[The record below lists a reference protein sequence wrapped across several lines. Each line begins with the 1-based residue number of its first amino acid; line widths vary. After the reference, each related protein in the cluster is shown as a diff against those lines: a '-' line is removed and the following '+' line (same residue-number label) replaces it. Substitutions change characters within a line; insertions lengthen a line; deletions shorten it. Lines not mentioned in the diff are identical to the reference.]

1 MTMSALKNKVCL
13 VTGAGSGI
21 GTATATALAADG
33 AVTVLVGR
41 RRGLLEEVAATIAA
55 AGGTAHVAPAAVD
68 DPAQV
73 SALVEGVRER
83 VGPVDVLVNVAG
95 VSSKVRNARWLSD
108 DEWDHVL
115 RVNLSGVFAL
125 TRAVLPDM
133 LARGA
138 GTVIT
143 VSSIAAVRPG
153 LLSGPAYGAA
163 KAGVVYFMNYLNA
176 TYRNEGI
183 RATSILP
190 GEVDTPILDNRPKP
204 PSAQERATMLHAE
217 DVAAA
222 VLLAAS
228 LPQRAVVEE
237 LLINPTYQRD
247 LSTDI
252 EAGRRAGAPDAV
264 RPDGRTSPAA
274 DQPRLL

>member
-1 MTMSALKNKVCL
+1 MSTLEKKVCL

-21 GTATATALAADG
+21 GAATAVALAAEG

-41 RRGLLEEVAATIAA
+41 RRAPLEEVAATISA
-55 AGGTAHVAPAAVD
+55 AGGTAHVEPAAID

-73 SALVEGVRER
+73 ATLVDGVRER

-95 VSSKVRNARWLSD
+95 ASSKIRNARWMP
-108 DEWDHVL
+108 DEDWDAVV

-133 LARGA
+133 LDRGA

-143 VSSIAAVRPG
+143 VSSVAAVRPG

-163 KAGVVYFMNYLNA
+163 KAGVVNFMGYLNA

-190 GEVDTPILDNRPKP
+190 GEVDTPILDNRPLP
-204 PSAQERATMLHAE
+204 PGEAERATMLRAE

-237 LLINPTYQRD
+237 LLINPTHLRD
-247 LSTDI
+247 LTADV
-252 EAGRRAGAPDAV
+252 EAGRRSGAPA
-264 RPDGRTSPAA
+264 
-274 DQPRLL
+274 

>member
-1 MTMSALKNKVCL
+1 MNALRDGLKDTVCL

-21 GTATATALAADG
+21 GAATAVALAAEG

-41 RRGLLEEVAATIAA
+41 RREPLEEVAATIAA
-55 AGGTAHVAPAAVD
+55 AGGTAHVEPASVD

-73 SALVEGVRER
+73 AALVDGVRER

-95 VSSKVRNARWLSD
+95 VASKVRNAQWLSD
-108 DEWDHVL
+108 EEWDHVV
-115 RVNLSGVFAL
+115 RVNLTGVFAL

-143 VSSIAAVRPG
+143 VSSVAAIRPG

-163 KAGVVYFMNYLNA
+163 KAGVVNFMQYLNA
-176 TYRNEGI
+176 TYRNEGV
-183 RATSILP
+183 RATAILP
-190 GEVDTPILDNRPKP
+190 GEVDTPILDNRPKR
-204 PSAQERATMLHAE
+204 PSAQERATMLLPE

-237 LLINPTYQRD
+237 LLINPTHQRD
-247 LSTDI
+247 LSEDL
-252 EAGRRAGAPDAV
+252 EAGRWAGSPGRATSSTAGR
-264 RPDGRTSPAA
+264 RPV
-274 DQPRLL
+274 L

>member
-1 MTMSALKNKVCL
+1 VEETLSALKNKVCL

-21 GTATATALAADG
+21 GTATAVALAAEG
-33 AVTVLVGR
+33 AATVLVGR
-41 RRGLLEEVAATIAA
+41 RRGLLEDVAATIAA
-55 AGGTAHVAPAAVD
+55 AGGTAHVEPAAVD

-73 SALVEGVRER
+73 AALVDRVRER

-95 VSSKVRNARWLSD
+95 VSSKARNAQWLSD
-108 DEWDHVL
+108 DDWDNVL

-163 KAGVVYFMNYLNA
+163 KAGVVNFMDYLNA
-176 TYRNEGI
+176 TYRNDGI

-190 GEVDTPILDNRPKP
+190 GEVDTPILDNRPKI
-204 PSAQERATMLHAE
+204 PSAQERATMLHPE

-237 LLINPTYQRD
+237 LLLNPTHQRD
-247 LSTDI
+247 LSGDI
-252 EAGRRAGAPDAV
+252 ETARWAGAPDGPV
-264 RPDGRTSPAA
+264 SEH
-274 DQPRLL
+274 

>member
-1 MTMSALKNKVCL
+1 MTMSVLKDKVCL
-13 VTGAGSGI
+13 ITGAGSGI
-21 GTATATALAADG
+21 GTATAIALAGEG

-41 RRGLLEEVAATIAA
+41 RRGLLEEVAATVTA

-73 SALVEGVRER
+73 AALVDDVRER
-83 VGPVDVLVNVAG
+83 VGPVDVLANVAG
-95 VSSKVRNARWLSD
+95 AGSRTRNARWMSD
-108 DEWDHVL
+108 DDWDAVL
-115 RVNLSGVFAL
+115 RVNLSGVFTL

-133 LARGA
+133 LERGA

-143 VSSIAAVRPG
+143 VSSMAALRPG

-163 KAGVVYFMNYLNA
+163 KAGVVNFMNYLNA
-176 TYRNEGI
+176 SYRNDGI
-183 RATSILP
+183 RATAILP
-190 GEVDTPILDNRPKP
+190 GEVDTPILDNRPQP
-204 PSAQERATMLHAE
+204 PSVQERATMLLPD

-237 LLINPTYQRD
+237 LVINPTHQRD
-247 LSTDI
+247 LSGDI
-252 EAGRRAGAPDAV
+252 EAGRWAGGPND
-264 RPDGRTSPAA
+264 
-274 DQPRLL
+274 PRS

>member
-1 MTMSALKNKVCL
+1 MRTLKNNICL
-13 VTGAGSGI
+13 VTGAGTGI
-21 GTATATALAADG
+21 GAATAVALAAEG

-41 RRGLLEEVAATIAA
+41 RREPLEEVAATIDA

-73 SALVEGVRER
+73 AALVDGVRER

-95 VSSKVRNARWLSD
+95 ASSRTRNARWMSD
-108 DEWDHVL
+108 DDWDAVL
-115 RVNLSGVFAL
+115 AVNLSGVFAL

-133 LARGA
+133 LDRGA

-143 VSSIAAVRPG
+143 VSSVAAVNPG

-163 KAGVVYFMNYLNA
+163 KAGVVNFMHYLNA
-176 TYRNEGI
+176 SYRRDGV
-183 RATSILP
+183 RATAILP
-190 GEVDTPILDNRPKP
+190 GEVDTPILDNRPLP
-204 PSAQERATMLHAE
+204 PQTQERATMLMPE

-247 LSTDI
+247 LSADI
-252 EAGRRAGAPDAV
+252 EAGRRYGAPDGA
-264 RPDGRTSPAA
+264 
-274 DQPRLL
+274 

>member
-21 GTATATALAADG
+21 GTATATALAA
-33 AVTVLVGR
+33 
-41 RRGLLEEVAATIAA
+41 

-68 DPAQV
+68 DPTQV

-95 VSSKVRNARWLSD
+95 VSSKVRNAQWLSD

-163 KAGVVYFMNYLNA
+163 KAGVVNFMNYLNA
-176 TYRNEGI
+176 TYRNAGI
-183 RATSILP
+183 RATSVLP
-190 GEVDTPILDNRPKP
+190 GEVDTPILDNRPKR
-204 PSAQERATMLHAE
+204 PSAQERATMLHPE

-237 LLINPTYQRD
+237 LVINPTHQRD
-247 LSTDI
+247 LSADI
-252 EAGRRAGAPDAV
+252 EAGRWAGAPDSV
-264 RPDGRTSPAA
+264 RPDGRTPPAA
-274 DQPRLL
+274 GQPRLL

>member
-1 MTMSALKNKVCL
+1 MSALKNKVCL

-21 GTATATALAADG
+21 GTATAVALAAEG
-33 AVTVLVGR
+33 AVVVLVGR
-41 RRGLLEEVAATIAA
+41 RRALLEEVAETIAA
-55 AGGTAHVAPAAVD
+55 AGGTAHVAPGAVD

-73 SALVEGVRER
+73 TALVDGVRER

-95 VSSKVRNARWLSD
+95 SSSKVRNARWLSD
-108 DEWDHVL
+108 DEWDAVV

-133 LARGA
+133 LDRGA
-138 GTVIT
+138 GTVIA
-143 VSSIAAVRPG
+143 VSSNAALRPG

-163 KAGVVYFMNYLNA
+163 KAGVVNFMHYLNA
-176 TYRNEGI
+176 TYRNDGI
-183 RATSILP
+183 RATAILP
-190 GEVDTPILDNRPKP
+190 GEVDTPILDNRPLP
-204 PSAQERATMLHAE
+204 PSAQERATMLLPE

-237 LLINPTYQRD
+237 LLITPTYQRD
-247 LSTDI
+247 LSGDI
-252 EAGRRAGAPDAV
+252 EAARWAGAPDGV
-264 RPDGRTSPAA
+264 RPS
-274 DQPRLL
+274 

>member
-1 MTMSALKNKVCL
+1 MSALKNKVCL

-21 GTATATALAADG
+21 GTATAVALAAEG
-33 AVTVLVGR
+33 AETVLVGR
-41 RRGLLEEVAATIAA
+41 RRGMLEEAAATIAA
-55 AGGTAHVAPAAVD
+55 AGGTAHVAPASVD

-73 SALVEGVRER
+73 AALVDDVRER
-83 VGPVDVLVNVAG
+83 VGPVDVLANVAG
-95 VSSKVRNARWLSD
+95 ASSKARNARWLSD
-108 DEWDHVL
+108 DEWDDVL

-143 VSSIAAVRPG
+143 VSSIAAVRPSM
-153 LLSGPAYGAA
+153 LSGPAYGAA
-163 KAGVVYFMNYLNA
+163 KAGVVNFMNYVNA
-176 TYRNEGI
+176 AYRNDGI
-183 RATSILP
+183 RATAILP
-190 GEVDTPILDNRPKP
+190 GEVDTPILDNRPLP
-204 PSAQERATMLHAE
+204 PSTQERATMLLPE

-247 LSTDI
+247 LTGDI
-252 EAGRRAGAPDAV
+252 EASRWAGAPDDL
-264 RPDGRTSPAA
+264 RPSRP
-274 DQPRLL
+274 